1 MRVIPS
7 SPRARRRLF
16 RTTIVLAVAGTIAG
30 IALAVHS
37 PKQPNSAPPQNA
49 PPAQLVTRATRVTP
63 KERRA
68 INATLDKFLGA
79 SLDRSSPDTAWRLA
93 GPEMK
98 SGSTL
103 REWRAGTSPIPYLPT
118 REKTFGGW
126 ETVDAGPN
134 FVTFDHL
141 VVHPKGRSHTTA
153 SILSGE
159 VVKSGSHWLVNRL
172 YTIAVMKRP
181 TKTGTHQVGPQDY
194 AAQAASSQ
202 GASQTSGGSLGKQ
215 WLLAGAGLVGLVLLF
230 PLGFGIASAVRSR
243 RHQKQYAESR
253 DRDRREL
260 PPLPRSLQTSSGP
273 TATGA
278 AERQRR

>member
-7 SPRARRRLF
+7 SPRARRRLLRIGIAF
-16 RTTIVLAVAGTIAG
+16 AVAGTIAG
-30 IALAVHS
+30 IALGVHS
-37 PKQPNSAPPQNA
+37 PKQPNSAPPKNA

-79 SLDRSSPDTAWRLA
+79 SLDRSSPTTAWRLA

-103 REWRAGTSPIPYLPT
+103 REWRAGTSPVPYFPT

-126 ETVDAGPN
+126 QAVDAGPN
-134 FVTFDHL
+134 YVVFDHL
-141 VVHPKGRSHTTA
+141 LVHPKHGSQTSA
-153 SILSGE
+153 SIFSGE

-194 AAQAASSQ
+194 AAPPSSQ
-202 GASQTSGGSLGKQ
+202 GSSQTSGGALGKQ
-215 WLLAGAGLVGLVLLF
+215 WLLVAAGVIGLALLF
-230 PLGFGIASAVRSR
+230 PLGFGIVSAVRSR
-243 RHQKQYAESR
+243 RRQRQYREHR
-253 DRDRREL
+253 DRDL
-260 PPLPRSLQTSSGP
+260 PPLPRSLQTD
-273 TATGA
+273 
-278 AERQRR
+278 QRR

>member
-16 RTTIVLAVAGTIAG
+16 RIGIALTAAGAIAG
-30 IALAVHS
+30 IAVALQS
-37 PKQPNSAPPQNA
+37 PKQPSAAPPRNA
-49 PPAQLVTRATRVTP
+49 PPAQLATHQTRVSL

-79 SLDRSSPDTAWRLA
+79 SLDRSSPATAWRLA

-103 REWRAGTSPIPYLPT
+103 REWQAGTSPVPYLPT

-126 ETVDAGPN
+126 DAVDVGPN
-134 FVTFDHL
+134 HVVFDHL
-141 VVHPKGRSHTTA
+141 LVHPKGGAQTSA
-153 SILSGE
+153 SIFSGE

-181 TKTGTHQVGPQDY
+181 TKTGTHQIGPQDY
-194 AAQAASSQ
+194 AAPSASGQ
-202 GASQTSGGSLGKQ
+202 GGTQTSGGGALGKQ
-215 WLLAGAGLVGLVLLF
+215 WLLVGAGVVGLVLLF
-230 PLGFGIASAVRSR
+230 PLGFGITSAFRSR
-243 RHQKQYAESR
+243 RRQRQYAAHRGRER
-253 DRDRREL
+253 DL
-260 PPLPRSLQTSSGP
+260 PPLPRSMQTSS
-273 TATGA
+273 ATGA
-278 AERQRR
+278 GDGRRP

>member
-7 SPRARRRLF
+7 SPRARRRLL
-16 RTTIVLAVAGTIAG
+16 RVGIALTVAGTIAG
-30 IALAVHS
+30 IALAVRS
-37 PKQPNSAPPQNA
+37 PKQPNSAPPKNA
-49 PPAQLVTRATRVTP
+49 APAQLVTRATRVTP

-79 SLDRSSPDTAWRLA
+79 SLDRSSPTTAWRLA
-93 GPEMK
+93 GPELK

-103 REWRAGTSPIPYLPT
+103 REWRAGTSPVPYLPT
-118 REKTFGGW
+118 REKTFTGW
-126 ETVDAGPN
+126 EAVDAGPH

-141 VVHPKGRSHTTA
+141 VVHPKGGSHTTA
-153 SILSGE
+153 SIFSGE

-181 TKTGTHQVGPQDY
+181 TKTGTHQLGPQDY

-202 GASQTSGGSLGKQ
+202 GSSQTSGGTLGKQ
-215 WLLAGAGLVGLVLLF
+215 WLLVVAGLVGLALLF
-230 PLGFGIASAVRSR
+230 PLGFGIALAVRSR
-243 RHQKQYAESR
+243 RRQKQYAESQ
-253 DRDRREL
+253 DRDREL

-273 TATGA
+273 AATGA